1 MNIGILGTGNM
12 SSRLGRIW
20 LARGHHVFFGTRSV
34 EKAAQLVAETQDNT
48 ISYQINRRFY

>member
-48 ISYQINRRFY
+48 ISYQINRLFY